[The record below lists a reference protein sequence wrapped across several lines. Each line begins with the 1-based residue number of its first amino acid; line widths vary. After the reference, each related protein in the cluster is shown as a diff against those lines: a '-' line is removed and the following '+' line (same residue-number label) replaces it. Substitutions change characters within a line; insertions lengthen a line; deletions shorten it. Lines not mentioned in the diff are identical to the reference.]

1 MQFYPTLKKVG
12 VKLMRGVE
20 NFQNRHSLIGTEPVL
35 DNKEF
40 PWVSEVE
47 AAYPA
52 IRAEPEICTAFRAD
66 IRVFKV
72 IEGGRS

>member
-12 VKLMRGVE
+12 VKLIRGVE
-20 NFQNRHSLIGTEPVL
+20 SFQNRHSLISTDPVL

-40 PWVSEVE
+40 PWIDEVE

-52 IRAEPEICTAFRAD
+52 IRAELEALLEVC
-66 IRVFKV
+66 
-72 IEGGRS
+72 